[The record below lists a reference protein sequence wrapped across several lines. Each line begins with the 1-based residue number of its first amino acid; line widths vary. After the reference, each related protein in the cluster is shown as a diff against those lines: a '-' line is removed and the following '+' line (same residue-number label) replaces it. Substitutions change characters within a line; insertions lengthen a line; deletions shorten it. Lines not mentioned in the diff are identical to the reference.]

1 MTSKANESTRVL
13 IVDEHP
19 IVRQGLAAVL
29 DQQEGLTIVGEAV
42 DGVDAVA
49 QARDLLPDITLMD
62 LQMPQ
67 MDGVETIRRIIGART
82 GSRII
87 ILTTFATDE
96 YIFSSIEAGAQGYLL
111 KDSPPD
117 EVVTAIETVHQG
129 ESMIQ
134 PRMASRLLDRL
145 GQLSHAH
152 PPETLLSVREIEV
165 LQVMAT
171 GAANKGIANQLR
183 IGQSTVKTHIVR
195 IFNKLGVNG
204 RLEAVSEGVKKGII
218 EL

>member
-29 DQQEGLTIVGEAV
+29 GQQEGLTIVGEAV

-62 LQMPQ
+62 LHMPQ

-111 KDSPPD
+111 KDSPPRRSGNGNRD
-117 EVVTAIETVHQG
+117 GAPRGIHDSTPDGQQAVGPARTT
-129 ESMIQ
+129 ESCAS
-134 PRMASRLLDRL
+134 PRNPAFRPGD
-145 GQLSHAH
+145 
-152 PPETLLSVREIEV
+152 
-165 LQVMAT
+165 
-171 GAANKGIANQLR
+171 
-183 IGQSTVKTHIVR
+183 
-195 IFNKLGVNG
+195 
-204 RLEAVSEGVKKGII
+204 
-218 EL
+218 